1 MGVMRTTAQ
10 LQDYYFHS
18 ELFGMEDG
26 LEHGV
31 IGDFQIDKNG
41 LLWVHTIN
49 NLQLFDGKNFTIMN
63 DQIPSERIQGTFSFG
78 ISPELFFLNDRDL
91 VRLNTGNYLPIQN
104 NVLNLPVSP
113 DSGDASILF
122 EDITFLYISHPNDSL
137 YKVDKRTLHVDQTYS
152 LAERPY
158 YPYRLCD
165 VYKTAT
171 PVTSIVYISDKR
183 QFVKLDLV
191 TGKTTYPYADTD
203 APGNIAI
210 AAPDTLITFSDTEL
224 LIHTPARRY
233 SIPLPAPMQDFA
245 GEYFLLDG
253 PNKLLVALKD
263 NLYEFDLRQ
272 MRWTCKFHK
281 VGGSAV
287 FDVKIR
293 DLLKDAFG
301 NLYFADFN
309 RGLIKLYPRQPGFQ
323 YLGIQ
328 DEKKKFVKN
337 IRVSEKNNL
346 VLMGTLQDGL
356 FLFDTLGN
364 FKKQYFRGVETPEL
378 WFVRAIIQLSEDRY
392 VIIGDEVYELL
403 VKGDTYEI
411 RAVPF
416 MKTDFVSY
424 YCDIIED
431 QATGLFLIQTGNG
444 LLTIVP
450 ETPLQLKF
458 DFSGYVPQSL
468 ALTPF
473 GDDILMAS
481 NKQLLFMERNMKE
494 VRSQLTIPD
503 FGYVRCMAEYR
514 PGQILL
520 GTDMGL
526 YLIEVSDTAIVRQK
540 LYSKIVYDIQPG
552 AAKGEFWFSTDYG
565 LFRLDAQFRLMHFSK
580 EAGLQENEFN
590 TNSGD
595 RSPSGKLFFGGVN
608 GITAF
613 YPTQIAAATDHIF
626 TYVSSLSTSS
636 GLLARYI
643 QPSDNPAYKL
653 SYRESNIEIDLLGK
667 GRKSPSS
674 YNYQY
679 KMRGLSP
686 DWIDMGRNTKVNFHL
701 TPGTYT
707 FYYTVSDIFNPD
719 AIVEDAFTIIIRPPL
734 YKRWWFVTSAMLS
747 ILGASIYL
755 FIQHKKK
762 QTLKLMYE
770 YQLNEKLQKERMR
783 ISRELHD
790 NIGAQMATVKRNIN
804 FLVNHLDNLP
814 KEQVQIKMLDLE
826 GISTQINQELR
837 DTIWATQNE
846 HISVSDFITRIKNY
860 VFQTLGQES
869 AYRFIYEE
877 RCDTEVILG
886 PFLALNLHRICLET
900 LNNAF
905 KHSGASELIVTFEG
919 NADYFKVTI
928 RDNGV
933 GFDMEAIHEGFGLGN
948 IKHRA
953 AQIGATL
960 YFNRGISQGS
970 SLEVIIER
978 LENANKSIDT

>member
-1 MGVMRTTAQ
+1 MRTAAQ
-10 LQDYYFHS
+10 LQHYYFHS

-26 LEHGV
+26 MEHGV

-41 LLWVHTIN
+41 LLWVQTIN
-49 NLQLFDGKNFTIMN
+49 NLQLFDGKNFISMN
-63 DQIPSERIQGTFSFG
+63 DQIPSERIRGTFSFG
-78 ISPELFFLNDRDL
+78 ISSELFFLNDRDL
-91 VRLNTGNYLPIQN
+91 VRLNTDNYLPGQN
-104 NVLNLPVSP
+104 KVLSLPVHP
-113 DSGDASILF
+113 DSGEVNILF
-122 EDITFLYISHPNDSL
+122 EDIAFLFISHPNDSL
-137 YKVDKRTLHVDQTYS
+137 YKVDKRTLLVDQTYHLS
-152 LAERPY
+152 ERPF

-165 VYKTAT
+165 VYRTTT
-171 PVTSIVYISDKR
+171 PATSILYISDTR
-183 QFVKLDLV
+183 QCVKLDLA
-191 TGKTTYPYADTD
+191 TGKTTFPFAYAE
-203 APGNIAI
+203 APGNLAI
-210 AAPDTLITFSDTEL
+210 AAPDTLFTFSETDL

-272 MRWTCKFHK
+272 MRWTSKFHK

-309 RGLIKLYPRQPGFQ
+309 RGLIKLYPQQPGFQ
-323 YLGIQ
+323 YLGVQ
-328 DEKKKFVKN
+328 DGKKKFAKN

-346 VLMGTLQDGL
+346 VLMGTLKDGL

-364 FKKQYFRGVETPEL
+364 LKKQYYRGMETPEL
-378 WFVRAIIQLSEDRY
+378 WFVRAIIKLSEDRY

-403 VKGDTYEI
+403 VKGDTYHLQT
-411 RAVPF
+411 VQF

-431 QATGLFLIQTGNG
+431 PANGLFVVHTGYG
-444 LLTIVP
+444 TLTVVP
-450 ETPLQLKF
+450 ETPLQLNY
-458 DFSGYVPQSL
+458 DFSGYVPHSL
-468 ALTPF
+468 AVTTF
-473 GDDILMAS
+473 GDGILTAS
-481 NKQLLFMERNMKE
+481 NTQLLYTERNMKD
-494 VRSQLTIPD
+494 VRNKLTIPD
-503 FGYVRCMAEYR
+503 FGYLRCMMEYR

-520 GTDMGL
+520 GTDLGL
-526 YLIEVSDTAIVRQK
+526 YLIEVGDTAIVRQK

-552 AAKGEFWFSTDYG
+552 AIEGEFWFSTDFG
-565 LFRLDAQFRLMHFSK
+565 LFRLDADFRLMHFSK

-590 TNSGD
+590 TNSSD

-613 YPTQIAAATDHIF
+613 YPARIAEATDHIF
-626 TYVSSLSTSS
+626 PYVSSLSTSS

-643 QPSDNPAYKL
+643 QPSDNQTYKL

-679 KMRGLSP
+679 KMKGLSP

-701 TPGTYT
+701 APGTYT
-707 FYYTVSDIFNPD
+707 FYYTVSDIFNPE
-719 AIVEDAFTIIIRPPL
+719 AIVEEAFTIIIRPPL
-734 YKRWWFVTSAMLS
+734 YKRWWFVTSAMLG
-747 ILGASIYL
+747 ILGASLYL
-755 FIQHKKK
+755 FMQHKKK

-804 FLVNHLDNLP
+804 FLVTHLDNLP

-846 HISVSDFITRIKNY
+846 HISVSDFITRLKNY

-869 AYRFIYEE
+869 SYRVIYEE

-886 PFLALNLHRICLET
+886 PFLALNLHRICQET

-928 RDNGV
+928 RDNGA
-933 GFDMEAIHEGFGLGN
+933 GFDMDAIHEGYGLGN
-948 IKHRA
+948 IKHRS
-953 AQIGATL
+953 AQIGASL
-960 YFNRGISQGS
+960 YFNRGISRGS

>member
-1 MGVMRTTAQ
+1 MRTTAQ
-10 LQDYYFHS
+10 LQHYYFHS

-41 LLWVHTIN
+41 LLWIQTIN
-49 NLQLFDGKNFTIMN
+49 NLQLFDGKNFTNMN
-63 DQIPSERIQGTFSFG
+63 DQIPSDRIQGNFSFG
-78 ISPELFFLNDRDL
+78 ISSELFFLNDRTL
-91 VRLNTGNYLPIQN
+91 VRLNTDNYLPGQN
-104 NVLNLPVSP
+104 KVLTLPEHP
-113 DSGDASILF
+113 DSGAVSIIF
-122 EDITFLYISHPNDSL
+122 EDISFLYISHPNDSL
-137 YKVDKRTLHVDQTYS
+137 YKVDKRTLQVDRTYLLS
-152 LAERPY
+152 EKPY

-165 VYKTAT
+165 VYRTTIPA
-171 PVTSIVYISDKR
+171 TSIIYISDNR
-183 QFVKLDLV
+183 QFVKFDLA
-191 TGKTTYPYADTD
+191 TGLTTYPYESTE
-203 APGNIAI
+203 APGNIAL
-210 AAPDTLITFSDTEL
+210 AAPDTLITFSATEL
-224 LIHTPARRY
+224 LIHTPAQRF

-253 PNKLLVALKD
+253 PNKVLVALKD

-272 MRWTCKFHK
+272 MRWTSKFHK

-293 DLLKDAFG
+293 GLLKDAFG
-301 NLYFADFN
+301 SLYFADFN

-328 DEKKKFVKN
+328 DGKKKFAKN

-392 VIIGDEVYELL
+392 VIIGDEVYEFL
-403 VKGDTYEI
+403 VKGDTYDI
-411 RAVPF
+411 QHVPF
-416 MKTDFVSY
+416 MKTDFLSY

-431 QATGLFLIQTGNG
+431 QAAGLFLVHTGFG
-444 LLTIVP
+444 LLTILP

-458 DFSGYVPQSL
+458 NHSGYLPQSL
-468 ALTPF
+468 AVTPF
-473 GDDILMAS
+473 GDGILTAS
-481 NKQLLFMERNMKE
+481 HKQMIYTERDMKD
-494 VRSQLTIPD
+494 VRSLLTIPD
-503 FGYVRCMAEYR
+503 FGYVRCMSEYG

-520 GTDMGL
+520 GTDVGL
-526 YLIEVSDTAIVRQK
+526 YLIEVGDTAVVREK

-552 AAKGEFWFSTDYG
+552 ALPGEFWFSTDYG
-565 LFRLDAQFRLMHFSK
+565 LFRLDADLRLMHFSK

-590 TNSGD
+590 TNSSD

-613 YPTQIAAATDHIF
+613 YPSNIAEARDHIF

-643 QPSDNPAYKL
+643 HPSEKPTYKL

-679 KMRGLSP
+679 KMKGLSP
-686 DWIDMGRNTKVNFHL
+686 DWIDMGRNTSVNFHL
-701 TPGTYT
+701 APGTYT

-719 AIVEDAFTIIIRPPL
+719 AIANDAFTIIIQPPF
-734 YKRWWFVTSAMLS
+734 YKRWWFVSSAILL
-747 ILGASIYL
+747 ILGVSLYL
-755 FIQHKKK
+755 FTQHKKK

-814 KEQVQIKMLDLE
+814 KDQVQLKMLDLE

-869 AYRFIYEE
+869 AYRVIYEE
-877 RCDTEVILG
+877 QCDTEVILG
-886 PFLALNLHRICLET
+886 PFLALNLHRICQET

-928 RDNGV
+928 RDNGA

-948 IKHRA
+948 IKHRS
-953 AQIGATL
+953 AQIGASL
-960 YFNRGISQGS
+960 YFNRGISKGS

-978 LENANKSIDT
+978 LEKANKSVDA

>member
-10 LQDYYFHS
+10 LQHYYFHS

-26 LEHGV
+26 MEHGV
-31 IGDFQIDKNG
+31 IIDFQIDKNG

-49 NLQLFDGKNFTIMN
+49 NLQLFDGKNFTGMN
-63 DQIPSERIQGTFSFG
+63 DQIPSERIRGTFSFG

-91 VRLNTGNYLPIQN
+91 VRLNTDNYLPGQN
-104 NVLNLPVSP
+104 KVLSLPAHP
-113 DSGDASILF
+113 DSGEVNILF
-122 EDITFLYISHPNDSL
+122 EDIAFLYISHPNDTL
-137 YKVDKRTLHVDQTYS
+137 YKVDKGTLKIDQTYR
-152 LAERPY
+152 LAERPF

-165 VYKTAT
+165 VYRTTT
-171 PVTSIVYISDKR
+171 PATSIVYISEKK
-183 QFVKLDLV
+183 QFIKLNLS
-191 TGKTTYPYADTD
+191 TGKTTLPFEHTD
-203 APGNIAI
+203 PPGNLAI
-210 AAPDTLITFSDTEL
+210 AAPDTLITFSKNEL
-224 LIHTPARRY
+224 LVHTPSRHY
-233 SIPLPAPMQDFA
+233 SFPLPAPMQDFA
-245 GEYFLLDG
+245 GDYFLLDG

-263 NLYEFDLRQ
+263 YLYEFDLRK
-272 MRWTCKFHK
+272 MRWTSKFHK

-328 DEKKKFVKN
+328 DGKTKFAKN

-364 FKKQYFRGVETPEL
+364 FKKQYFRGIETPEL
-378 WFVRAIIQLSEDRY
+378 WFVRAIVQLSEDRY

-403 VKGDTYEI
+403 VKGDTYDM
-411 RAVPF
+411 RAVSF
-416 MKTDFVSY
+416 MKTDFISY
-424 YCDIIED
+424 YCDVFED
-431 QATGLFLIQTGNG
+431 QEAGLFLVHTGDG
-444 LLTIVP
+444 IITIVP
-450 ETPLQLKF
+450 EIPMQLKY
-458 DFSGYVPQSL
+458 DFSGLVLQSS
-468 ALTPF
+468 AVTKFGGGILTV
-473 GDDILMAS
+473 S
-481 NKQLLFMERNMKE
+481 NNQLLYMERNMKDAH
-494 VRSQLTIPD
+494 SQLPIPD
-503 FGYVRCMAEYR
+503 FGYVRCMVEYQS
-514 PGQILL
+514 GQILL
-520 GTDMGL
+520 GTDLGL
-526 YLIEVSDTAIVRQK
+526 YLIEVGDTAIIRKK

-552 AAKGEFWFSTDYG
+552 AMDGEFWFSTDYG
-565 LFRLDAQFRLMHFSK
+565 LFRLAADFKLMHFSK

-590 TNSGD
+590 TNSSD
-595 RSPSGKLFFGGVN
+595 RSPSGKLYFGGVN

-613 YPTQIAAATDHIF
+613 YPTQVAAATDQIF

-643 QPSDNPAYKL
+643 EPNVNQTYKL

-679 KMRGLSP
+679 QMKGLSP
-686 DWIDMGRNTKVNFHL
+686 DWIDMGRNTRVNFHL
-701 TPGTYT
+701 APGTYT
-707 FYYTVSDIFNPD
+707 FYYTVSDIFDPD
-719 AIVEDAFTIIIRPPL
+719 AIVDEAFTIIIQPPF
-734 YKRWWFVTSAMLS
+734 YKRWWFVTSGLLG
-747 ILGASIYL
+747 ILGASLYL

-804 FLVNHLDNLP
+804 FLVNHIDYLP
-814 KEQVQIKMLDLE
+814 KEEVQIKMLNLE
-826 GISTQINQELR
+826 SISTQINQELR
-837 DTIWATQNE
+837 DTIWATQSE

-869 AYRFIYEE
+869 AYRVIYEE
-877 RCDTEVILG
+877 RCDTAVILG
-886 PFLALNLHRICLET
+886 PFLALNLHRICQET

-905 KHSGASELIVTFEG
+905 KHSGASELTVTFEG

-928 RDNGV
+928 RDNGK
-933 GFDMEAIHEGFGLGN
+933 GFDMEAIHEGYGVGN
-948 IKHRA
+948 IKHRS
-953 AQIGATL
+953 AQIGASL
-960 YFNRGISQGS
+960 YFNRGISKGS

-978 LENANKSIDT
+978 LANAN